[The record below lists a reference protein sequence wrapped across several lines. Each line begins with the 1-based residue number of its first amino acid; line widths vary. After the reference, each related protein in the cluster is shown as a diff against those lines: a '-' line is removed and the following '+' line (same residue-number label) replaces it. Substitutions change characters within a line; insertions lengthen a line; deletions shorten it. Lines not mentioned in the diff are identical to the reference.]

1 MYWQWCTSLL
11 LYIVRRSPR
20 LMRFRV
26 LIAGIILAAGQ
37 LAESY
42 NQHHGRGGR
51 EQEQDHYKVLGL
63 NRGASENDIKRAYH
77 KLAQKW
83 SARSRVIAA

>member
-1 MYWQWCTSLL
+1 M
-11 LYIVRRSPR
+11 
-20 LMRFRV
+20 
-26 LIAGIILAAGQ
+26 IAGILLAVGQ

-83 SARSRVIAA
+83 CARYRLMAACDIF